1 MRVTARVL
9 VDAEGK
15 PIGDVQL
22 DPPTPDRD
30 FNRRLVDK
38 VLQMEYIPASRDGEP
53 VEAWAEITF
62 VF

>member
-9 VDAEGK
+9 VNAEGK

-22 DPPTPDRD
+22 HPPTPNGD

-38 VLQMEYIPASRDGEP
+38 VLRMEYIPARREGEA